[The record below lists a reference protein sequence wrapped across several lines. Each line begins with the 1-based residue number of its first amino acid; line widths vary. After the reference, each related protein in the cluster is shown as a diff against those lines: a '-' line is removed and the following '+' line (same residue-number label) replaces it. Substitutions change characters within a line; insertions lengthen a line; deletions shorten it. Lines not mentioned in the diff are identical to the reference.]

1 MRLRSRCLQ
10 ATGNGRQLTL
20 HQGLSFA
27 VLAGTMALFI
37 WGRWR
42 YDLVAVTGLLAG
54 VLIGVI
60 PAEEAFSGF
69 SNDIVV
75 IVGSALVVSAA
86 VARSGVIERAVN
98 RIAPRLT
105 SFRTQLLV
113 LIATVALMSA
123 FVKNIGALA
132 IMMPIAFQMA
142 KRSGNSISRYLMP
155 MAFASLLGGLMT
167 LVGTSPN
174 IIVSGLREELTGQPF
189 SMFDYLPVGGA
200 IALAGVA
207 FLTVGYRLL
216 PTGQTPVAAMGEA
229 LDMDYLTEARVPT
242 GSAAEGKS
250 IADLGD
256 VAEGVSVTSVLRE
269 GEDREASCDTVLRG
283 GDIVLL
289 QGAPP
294 ALERAIAKAGLQLE
308 GQDRTFET
316 AGRGEE
322 VGVIEAVIAQGSPL
336 IGEAAG
342 RLELH
347 RRHDINLLAVSRNG
361 VRFTQRL
368 GSINLRA
375 GDMIVLQGV
384 LSQLPAK
391 LQELGCLP
399 LAEREVRLG
408 NLSRSMLPLLI
419 LGGAMVLTALGVVS
433 VQIAFFGAAVA
444 TVMVGAL
451 PLREAYA
458 SVDWPILIMLAAL
471 IPVSEAIQHTGGTDL
486 IAGGLAQLAGGLSPF
501 GALAL
506 ILIAAMALTPFLN
519 NAATVLVMAPV
530 AADFATDLGYRP
542 AGFLMAVALG
552 AACDFLTPIGHQ
564 CNTLVMGPGGYRFG
578 DYWRLGLPLSILVIV
593 LGVPLI
599 ALVWPV

>member
-1 MRLRSRCLQ
+1 MTLQ
-10 ATGNGRQLTL
+10 
-20 HQGLSFA
+20 QGLGFA
-27 VLAGTMALFI
+27 VLTGTMALFI

-54 VLIGVI
+54 VLVGVI
-60 PAEEAFSGF
+60 PAEDAFSGF
-69 SNDIVV
+69 SNDIVI

-98 RIAPRLT
+98 RIAPRLK
-105 SFRTQLLV
+105 SFRAQLIV
-113 LIATVALMSA
+113 LIATVAVMSA

-142 KRSGNSISRYLMP
+142 KRSGNSISCYLMP

-200 IALAGVA
+200 IAAAGVA
-207 FLTVGYRLL
+207 FLAVGYRLL
-216 PTGQTPVAAMGEA
+216 PTGQTPATAMGEA
-229 LDMDYLTEARVPT
+229 LDMDYLTEARVPP

-256 VAEGVSVTSVLRE
+256 AAEGVSVTSVLRQ
-269 GEDREASCDTVLRG
+269 GEDREASCDTVLHG

-289 QGAPP
+289 QGAPA
-294 ALERAIAKAGLQLE
+294 ALERAIAKAGLELE
-308 GQDRTFET
+308 GQDRVFEA
-316 AGRGEE
+316 AGPGEE
-322 VGVIEAVIAQGSPL
+322 VGVIEAVVANGSVL

-361 VRFTQRL
+361 VRFTERL
-368 GSINLRA
+368 RTINLRA

-408 NLSRSMLPLLI
+408 NLSRSMLPILI
-419 LGGAMVLTALGVVS
+419 LAGAMVLTALGLVS
-433 VQIAFFGAAVA
+433 VQIAFFGAAAA

-458 SVDWPILIMLAAL
+458 AIDWPILIMLAAL

-486 IAGGLAQLAGGLSPF
+486 IAGGLSQVASGLPPL
-501 GALAL
+501 GALGV
-506 ILIAAMALTPFLN
+506 ILVAAMALTPFLN
-519 NAATVLVMAPV
+519 NAATVLVMAPI
-530 AADFATDLGYRP
+530 AAEFATELGYRP
-542 AGFLMAVALG
+542 DGFLMAVALG